1 MTEDAL
7 SDGLHVYIVGDNA
20 LAGFV
25 PEMTGEQ
32 QIVSVICRDAETLR
46 RRMAERVPNVV
57 LMDVAHAI
65 GDQALLGRVL
75 LRTRDLPVPVIVI
88 VPDGAVETAVECMRQ
103 QAADVV
109 PVSDA
114 ARMLPEKLLSH
125 ALDHSLLAQV
135 KQLTDIYDRAGGL
148 CSMVG
153 VSPAIQGI
161 FDTIKSVADSQAP
174 VFLSG
179 ESGTGKELAAE
190 AVHTLS
196 SQSTGQFVAVNCAAI
211 PKDLLESELFGHEKG
226 SFTGADRQHIGSCE
240 RADQGVLFLDEI
252 CEMDLLLQSKMLRF
266 LQNQRFTRVGGT
278 EELCVSTRV
287 VAATNRDPHAEVQ
300 SGRLRE
306 DLYYRLNVVP
316 IHLPPLRERRE
327 DIPVLAEYFLQTM
340 CDKYGKYF
348 YGFEADAVRLLLA
361 YPWPGNVRELRNTIE
376 RITVLTTLDRVQAD
390 LFPKRIREEAAEH
403 DVPTL
408 EVSRALKCIERA
420 LVPAPH
426 AAADDGEVV
435 PIAEMERR
443 AILNAIDKCAGD
455 ISKAARKL
463 GISRATMY
471 RKLEKYGER

>member
-1 MTEDAL
+1 M
-7 SDGLHVYIVGDNA
+7 
-20 LAGFV
+20 
-25 PEMTGEQ
+25 
-32 QIVSVICRDAETLR
+32 
-46 RRMAERVPNVV
+46 
-57 LMDVAHAI
+57 
-65 GDQALLGRVL
+65 QA
-75 LRTRDLPVPVIVI
+75 
-88 VPDGAVETAVECMRQ
+88 AVECMRQ

-109 PVSDA
+109 PLADA
-114 ARMLPEKLLSH
+114 PRLLPEKLLSH

-153 VSPAIQGI
+153 VSPSIQSV
-161 FDTIKSVADSQAP
+161 FDTIKNVADSQAP

-240 RADQGVLFLDEI
+240 RAHDGVLFLDEI
-252 CEMDLLLQSKMLRF
+252 CEMDLLLQSKVLRF

-278 EELCVSTRV
+278 EEISVSARI
-287 VAATNRDPHAEVQ
+287 VAATNRDPHEEVQ
-300 SGRLRE
+300 NGRLRE

-340 CDKYGKYF
+340 CDKYSKYF

-390 LFPKRIREEAAEH
+390 LFPQRIRDEAALH
-403 DVPTL
+403 QVPTL

-420 LVPAPH
+420 LVPPPH
-426 AAADDGEVV
+426 VVPEDTGEVV
-435 PIAEMERR
+435 PIAEMEKR
-443 AILNAIDKCAGD
+443 AILNAIDKCGGD

-471 RKLEKYGER
+471 RKLDKYGER